1 MPIKAVIFDLGET
14 LICEDRMWVGW
25 ANYLGVPANE
35 FRAALDDVIGRGEHH
50 RRVFDRFRP
59 NFDFEAARRDR
70 RRRGENYM
78 FAAGDLYP
86 DARACLQA
94 LRARGYR
101 IGIAGNQP
109 IEAEHAI
116 AEMDLDAD
124 FIASSAGLGV
134 EKPAPQ
140 FFARIAEFAAALP
153 TEIAYVGDRLDND
166 VLPARNAE
174 MIAVFLERGPWG
186 RVHAKQADI
195 GLADIRIKE
204 LADLPGALAAVALKL
219 ASGSRA

>member
-1 MPIKAVIFDLGET
+1 MPIKAVVFDLGET
-14 LICEDRMWVGW
+14 LICEDRMWAGW
-25 ANYLGVPANE
+25 AKYLGVPTNE

-59 NFDFEAARRDR
+59 NFDFEAARSD
-70 RRRGENYM
+70 RRRGENDM
-78 FAAGDLYP
+78 FTADDLYP

-94 LRARGYR
+94 LRALGYR

-116 AEMDLDAD
+116 AEMGLDVD
-124 FIASSAGLGV
+124 FIASSAGLGI
-134 EKPAPQ
+134 EKPAPL
-140 FFARIAEFAAALP
+140 FFAKVAGLAGASP

-166 VLPARNAE
+166 VLPARDAG

-186 RVHAKQADI
+186 RVHARQADV

-204 LADLPGALAAVALKL
+204 LADLPGALAAVALKP